1 MKANYSTAAHYDAR
15 TIRLHWFTAAL
26 VLALWCMGQAIDW
39 FPRGDARV
47 VARSTHIGVGAILGL
62 LLVVRIW
69 WRMGA
74 GARLAPAGVGLPQTL
89 AKAVHIALYAGL
101 LATVV
106 LGVANV
112 WVRGD
117 NLFNLV
123 KVPAFD
129 PGNKAL
135 RASVEDYHAFAANFV
150 LILAGLHAAAGL
162 AHHYLLKDT
171 VLARMLP
178 GIGKR

>member
-1 MKANYSTAAHYDAR
+1 MLR
-15 TIRLHWFTAAL
+15 
-26 VLALWCMGQAIDW
+26 Q
-39 FPRGDARV
+39 
-47 VARSTHIGVGAILGL
+47 
-62 LLVVRIW
+62 
-69 WRMGA
+69 
-74 GARLAPAGVGLPQTL
+74 RLASLWPDCRPWAAFPAR
-89 AKAVHIALYAGL
+89 GL
-101 LATVV
+101 LATVI

-117 NLFNLV
+117 KLFNLV

-150 LILAGLHAAAGL
+150 LILAGLQAAAGL

-171 VLARMLP
+171 VLGRMLP